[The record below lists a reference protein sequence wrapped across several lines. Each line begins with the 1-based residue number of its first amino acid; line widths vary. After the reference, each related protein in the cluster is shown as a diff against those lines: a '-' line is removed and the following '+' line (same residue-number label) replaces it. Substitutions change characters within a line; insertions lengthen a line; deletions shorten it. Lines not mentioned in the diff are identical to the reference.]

1 MSNVYPNQGKWL
13 YDETEL
19 FIQHN
24 VNALLCYVT
33 ILFISGQ
40 ISMLSQPEVTDLCL
54 IWLPDHT
61 AYHLEVKV
69 LADLNLGWTNCPQ
82 F

>member
-40 ISMLSQPEVTDLCL
+40 ISMLSQPEVFVLYGCQ
-54 IWLPDHT
+54 IIQHT
-61 AYHLEVKV
+61 ISRKK
-69 LADLNLGWTNCPQ
+69 C
-82 F
+82 